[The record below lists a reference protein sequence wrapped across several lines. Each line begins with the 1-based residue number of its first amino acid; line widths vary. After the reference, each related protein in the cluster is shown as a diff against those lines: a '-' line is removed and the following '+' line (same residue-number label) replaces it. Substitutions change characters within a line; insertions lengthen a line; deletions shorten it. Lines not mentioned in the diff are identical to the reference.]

1 MSGPVVGD
9 RAPEIALAT
18 LDGYQWR
25 LSDALGRP
33 VLVVFH
39 RHLA

>member
-1 MSGPVVGD
+1 MAVNIGAM
-9 RAPEIALAT
+9 APPIALA
-18 LDGYQWR
+18 DHNGNRWH
-25 LSDALGRP
+25 LSDHLGAP